1 MTVIKS
7 EFYLAL
13 QQVATE
19 RGIKP
24 EEVIASIKSAV
35 LAAYRKDYHPEV
47 PEDKEID
54 EVFSVSLDENT
65 GETKIL
71 QDGVDITPAGFGR
84 IAAQTAR
91 QVIMQKIREA
101 EKKTIIGHYQTLVGT
116 LAKGRII
123 RFEGKTVVVDIGKA
137 EGVMPPEDQIRN
149 ENYDLNMQ
157 LTFYI
162 KEIREDD
169 FRGQRIIVSRAHP
182 KLVEELFR
190 KEVPEI
196 ANDAVIVKNVVRE
209 PGDRAKIAVFSDQS
223 GVDPVGACVGQRGMR
238 VKAVTDELG
247 GEEKVDIIQYQTDE
261 AFFVREALS
270 PAKVTSVEL
279 DKDKK
284 YAKVVVDASQA
295 PLAIGRGGVN
305 VNLASRLT
313 GYEIDIV
320 QVGGLEEAVE
330 TPEESKVD
338 EVVAEESPKEVV
350 EKDVMES
357 AKDEQVV
364 ADEEAKKS
372 EEPEVTTEE
381 K

>member
-35 LAAYRKDYHPEV
+35 LAAYRKDYHPDV
-47 PEDKEID
+47 PEDKEIED
-54 EVFSVSLDENT
+54 VFAVSLDENT

-71 QDGVDITPAGFGR
+71 QDEKDITPPGFGR

-101 EKKTIIGHYQTLVGT
+101 EKKTIISHYQTLVGT

-123 RFEGKTVVVDIGKA
+123 RFEGKTVIIDVGKA
-137 EGVMPPEDQIRN
+137 EGVMPIEEQIRN
-149 ENYDLNMQ
+149 ENYDLNIQ

-182 KLVEELFR
+182 KLVEELFK

-196 ANDAVIVKNVVRE
+196 ANGAVTVKNVVRE
-209 PGDRAKIAVFSDQS
+209 PGDRAKIAVFSEQS

-247 GEEKVDIIQYQTDE
+247 GEEKVDIIQYQDDE

-284 YAKVVVDASQA
+284 YAKVMVDASQA

-320 QVGGLEEAVE
+320 QLQG
-330 TPEESKVD
+330 
-338 EVVAEESPKEVV
+338 EV
-350 EKDVMES
+350 
-357 AKDEQVV
+357 
-364 ADEEAKKS
+364 
-372 EEPEVTTEE
+372 EPESEAAKETATEIDDDAKPIKKVVKKKVTKKAEDG

>member
-169 FRGQRIIVSRAHP
+169 FRGQRIIVSRANP
-182 KLVEELFR
+182 KLVEELFK

-196 ANDAVIVKNVVRE
+196 ANGAVTVKNVVRE
-209 PGDRAKIAVFSDQS
+209 PGDRAKIAVYSDQS

-330 TPEESKVD
+330 TPETPETPTEPKVAKAKKTKD
-338 EVVAEESPKEVV
+338 DDKEVLKQV
-350 EKDVMES
+350 QD
-357 AKDEQVV
+357 DETV
-364 ADEEAKKS
+364 KS
-372 EEPEVTTEE
+372 EESEVTPEE

>member
-47 PEDKEID
+47 PEDKEIE
-54 EVFSVSLDENT
+54 EVFAVSLDENT

-71 QDGVDITPAGFGR
+71 EDGKDITPAGFGR

-123 RFEGKTVVVDIGKA
+123 RFEGKTVIIDIGKA

-149 ENYDLNMQ
+149 ENYDLNVQ

-196 ANDAVIVKNVVRE
+196 ANGAVTMKNVVRE
-209 PGDRAKIAVFSDQS
+209 PGDRAKIAVYSDQS

-284 YAKVVVDASQA
+284 
-295 PLAIGRGGVN
+295 
-305 VNLASRLT
+305 
-313 GYEIDIV
+313 
-320 QVGGLEEAVE
+320 
-330 TPEESKVD
+330 
-338 EVVAEESPKEVV
+338 
-350 EKDVMES
+350 
-357 AKDEQVV
+357 
-364 ADEEAKKS
+364 
-372 EEPEVTTEE
+372 
-381 K
+381 